1 MLFITNSS
9 GACKMSI
16 SNYITN
22 CLIKENVIK
31 ESEREV
37 YSYCLNGLLEY
48 LFFSISII
56 FLSFLT
62 DHFFAGILFLS
73 MLFFIKSFTGG
84 IHAGN
89 PVLCYISSCLLFILL
104 NMLAMFFSVFSRP
117 ELGSIAF
124 LISIT
129 IKPVPCPNKKVSPKL
144 LFRSRL
150 ISGINGLIFLLISVL
165 LYINGIDY
173 ESSIINLTY
182 LGIAILQ
189 VAGKIVYHTGGI

>member
-1 MLFITNSS
+1 
-9 GACKMSI
+9 MSI
-16 SNYITN
+16 SNYITD
-22 CLIKENVIK
+22 CLVKENVIK

>member
-1 MLFITNSS
+1 MRKTASEIHFFISD
-9 GACKMSI
+9 AIFCI
-16 SNYITN
+16 SD
-22 CLIKENVIK
+22 LV
-31 ESEREV
+31 
-37 YSYCLNGLLEY
+37 LLLLQNTCY
-48 LFFSISII
+48 AFHNKSKRSMK
-56 FLSFLT
+56 LSFLT

-104 NMLAMFFSVFSRP
+104 SMLAMFFSVFSRP